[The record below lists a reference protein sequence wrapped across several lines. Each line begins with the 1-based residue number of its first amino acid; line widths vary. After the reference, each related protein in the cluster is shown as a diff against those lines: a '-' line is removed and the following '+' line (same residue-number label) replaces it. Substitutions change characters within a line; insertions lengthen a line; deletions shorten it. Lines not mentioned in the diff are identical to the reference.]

1 MSVDN
6 VKQCTNT
13 VQLSHLGLEEFW
25 NDNPAESLV
34 ITLPNIVPEALL
46 TFGNVPGFPSSAQNK
61 TTENALFIVFVST
74 VGSFGCGASR

>member
-1 MSVDN
+1 MDN

-46 TFGNVPGFPSSAQNK
+46 TFGNVPGFLSSAQNK
-61 TTENALFIVFVST
+61 TTENALFIVCVST
-74 VGSFGCGASR
+74 VGSFGCGASQ